1 MSQISKHTIEV
12 EVEVHWDANSD
23 SNTPHCL
30 KWPINHPS
38 EWHSTGGMALIG
50 ITRPKPPYEPQVGD
64 IVTYTGRVNF
74 YQVSGHHDDGDV
86 ELMCANKSI
95 LFKIPPDKLTFIARP

>member
-1 MSQISKHTIEV
+1 MSQITKHTIEV
-12 EVEVHWDANSD
+12 EVEVLWDEGRPYFMQLAKFYWTD
-23 SNTPHCL
+23 SEL
-30 KWPINHPS
+30 
-38 EWHSTGGMALIG
+38 EALG
-50 ITRPKPPYEPQVGD
+50 ITRPSPPYVPQVGD

-95 LFKIPPDKLTFIARP
+95 HLFKIPPDKLTFIARP